1 MGFSLDF
8 RDKRVYVFTDWVC
21 ICLCMY
27 IFILL
32 LAVHSKFQSNQE
44 FGFVWFWSQVILH
57 VL

>member
-1 MGFSLDF
+1 MGFTLDF
-8 RDKRVYVFTDWVC
+8 IDKRVYVFTDWVC

-44 FGFVWFWSQVILH
+44 FGFVWF
-57 VL
+57 